1 MHEELLKRASSPKVD
16 RNAQEI
22 PSVVEVV
29 DPNFQP
35 KNRKVSELATTDDE
49 TPTDRDGNV
58 TPTTPGAITG
68 DKSGSR
74 RKYRVLKKR
83 KVSVS
88 ELATTD
94 DETST
99 DRDGNAT
106 PTTPDAITVDT
117 SGSRRKYRVVRNFF
131 HTLHILRVTYTYFV
145 CTYNIL
151 NIFKTYFKHTSN
163 YFLYTYNIVNVFQTY
178 F

>member
-49 TPTDRDGNV
+49 TPTDRDDNV

-99 DRDGNAT
+99 WQCYPYD
-106 PTTPDAITVDT
+106 PW
-117 SGSRRKYRVVRNFF
+117 
-131 HTLHILRVTYTYFV
+131 
-145 CTYNIL
+145 L
-151 NIFKTYFKHTSN
+151 NYCRYKR
-163 YFLYTYNIVNVFQTY
+163 
-178 F
+178 

>member
-1 MHEELLKRASSPKVD
+1 MHEELLKTSSPKVD
-16 RNAQEI
+16 MDTKEI

-29 DPNFQP
+29 DPNLQP
-35 KNRKVSELATTDDE
+35 
-49 TPTDRDGNV
+49 
-58 TPTTPGAITG
+58 
-68 DKSGSR
+68 
-74 RKYRVLKKR
+74 KKR
-83 KVSVS
+83 KVS

-106 PTTPDAITVDT
+106 PTAPGAITVDT

-145 CTYNIL
+145 CTYA
-151 NIFKTYFKHTSN
+151 TTS
-163 YFLYTYNIVNVFQTY
+163 
-178 F
+178 

>member
-22 PSVVEVV
+22 PSVVEVD

-68 DKSGSR
+68 D
-74 RKYRVLKKR
+74 
-83 KVSVS
+83 
-88 ELATTD
+88 
-94 DETST
+94 
-99 DRDGNAT
+99 
-106 PTTPDAITVDT
+106 T
-117 SGSRRKYRVVRNFF
+117 SGSRRN
-131 HTLHILRVTYTYFV
+131 TGLYFINSIII
-145 CTYNIL
+145 C
-151 NIFKTYFKHTSN
+151 S
-163 YFLYTYNIVNVFQTY
+163 
-178 F
+178 